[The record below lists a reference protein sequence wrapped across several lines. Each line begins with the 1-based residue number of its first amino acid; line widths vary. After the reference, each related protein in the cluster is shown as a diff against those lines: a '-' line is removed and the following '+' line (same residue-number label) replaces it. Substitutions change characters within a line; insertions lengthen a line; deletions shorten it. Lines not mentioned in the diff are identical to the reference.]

1 MDLSLKRRSL
11 IGGGVLGVGA
21 LLGKLL
27 PNSVFAQTLASADTG
42 IPSGHSVPVH
52 GGSMTM
58 GDVDNS
64 RNGFDPQAILTDWE
78 VGNVSQLPD
87 GKTLREFEV
96 SIAEQEVEI
105 APGVVY
111 PAWTYNGRVPG
122 PTLRVTEG
130 DRVRIR
136 FKNPGVHPHTLHFHG
151 IHSARQ
157 DGVPGTLE
165 AFPEQEVVYEFDAK
179 PFGCHLYHCHSAPF
193 KRHLHKG
200 LYGAFIIDPDPK
212 QHPDQQE

>member
-1 MDLSLKRRSL
+1 MKKLNMDLSLKRRTLVGSGIL
-11 IGGGVLGVGA
+11 SVGA

-27 PNSVFAQTLASADTG
+27 PNSIFAQ
-42 IPSGHSVPVH
+42 IPSSDRSIPLH

-58 GDVDNS
+58 GDVDNL
-64 RNGFDPQAILTDWE
+64 RNGFDPQAILTDWDL
-78 VGNVSQLPD
+78 GKVSPLPD
-87 GKTLREFEV
+87 GRTLREFEL
-96 SIAEQEVEI
+96 SIAEREVEI

-122 PTLRVTEG
+122 PSLRVTEG
-130 DRVRIR
+130 DRIRIR
-136 FKNPGVHPHTLHFHG
+136 FNNPGEHPHTLHFHG

-157 DGVPGTLE
+157 DGIPGTLE
-165 AFPEQEVVYEFDAK
+165 AIPGETVVYEFDAK

-200 LYGAFIIDPDPK
+200 LYGAFL
-212 QHPDQQE
+212 